1 MNDATID
8 SAIPIAIKIEN
19 IYKDIGSQKILR
31 GINLNIMS
39 GETMVLIGSSGGGKS
54 VILKHITGL
63 MKPDTGKIII
73 NGADISNLNESSLA
87 NIRKTIGVLF
97 QNGALFDSMSVGQNV
112 AFPLRER
119 GEKNFDI
126 LVQKVTDALKLV
138 GLEDHINKMPSA
150 LSGGM
155 RKRVALARA
164 MIARPKVILYD
175 EPTAG
180 LDPVSTGSID
190 SLIMEMQ
197 KKYGITSIVV
207 THDIISALSVGDR
220 FALHEEGRIVHEDTP
235 EAFMKIDHPTI
246 IPIPPTGV
254 TLTKNL

>member
-8 SAIPIAIKIEN
+8 SATPIAIKIEN

-63 MKPDTGKIII
+63 MKPDTGKVII
-73 NGADISNLNESSLA
+73 NGTDICNLNESSLA

-190 SLIMEMQ
+190 TLIMEMQ

-207 THDIISALSVGDR
+207 THDMKSAKTIADRIAFLRKGSVYFCGTS
-220 FALHEEGRIVHEDTP
+220 EEFEQSTDPVIQNFINGSSTE
-235 EAFMKIDHPTI
+235 ES
-246 IPIPPTGV
+246 
-254 TLTKNL
+254 

>member
-73 NGADISNLNESSLA
+73 NGTDISNLNESSLA

-197 KKYGITSIVV
+197 KK
-207 THDIISALSVGDR
+207 
-220 FALHEEGRIVHEDTP
+220 
-235 EAFMKIDHPTI
+235 
-246 IPIPPTGV
+246 
-254 TLTKNL
+254 

>member
-19 IYKDIGSQKILR
+19 IYKDIGPQKILR

-73 NGADISNLNESSLA
+73 NGTDISNLNESSLA

-180 LDPVSTGSID
+180 LDPVSVS
-190 SLIMEMQ
+190 
-197 KKYGITSIVV
+197 Y
-207 THDIISALSVGDR
+207 THLT
-220 FALHEEGRIVHEDTP
+220 LPTKRIV
-235 EAFMKIDHPTI
+235 
-246 IPIPPTGV
+246 
-254 TLTKNL
+254 